1 MSNWK
6 AKIGWKDKKYL
17 YLALIALTG
26 MTIYQQV
33 LITDLQTR
41 MMNIEASRYDDQLND
56 IRWEAEKALEE
67 NKEQQKDILHLQK
80 HSSEDR
86 FHIMEMQC
94 KIKIFRHGLI
104 RQCEITVLTAHLLI
118 ISQLLI
124 KLKPIAF
131 HTCFKLRF
139 Q

>member
-80 HSSEDR
+80 HSAEDR
-86 FHIMEMQC
+86 FHIMEMQWDMYG
-94 KIKIFRHGLI
+94 KGD
-104 RQCEITVLTAHLLI
+104 Q
-118 ISQLLI
+118 
-124 KLKPIAF
+124 
-131 HTCFKLRF
+131 
-139 Q
+139 

>member
-41 MMNIEASRYDDQLND
+41 MMNIEASAMMIN
-56 IRWEAEKALEE
+56 
-67 NKEQQKDILHLQK
+67 
-80 HSSEDR
+80 
-86 FHIMEMQC
+86 
-94 KIKIFRHGLI
+94 
-104 RQCEITVLTAHLLI
+104 
-118 ISQLLI
+118 
-124 KLKPIAF
+124 
-131 HTCFKLRF
+131 
-139 Q
+139 

>member
-6 AKIGWKDKKYL
+6 AKIGWKEKKYL

-86 FHIMEMQC
+86 FHIMEMQWDMYG
-94 KIKIFRHGLI
+94 KGD
-104 RQCEITVLTAHLLI
+104 Q
-118 ISQLLI
+118 
-124 KLKPIAF
+124 
-131 HTCFKLRF
+131 
-139 Q
+139 

>member
-67 NKEQQKDILHLQK
+67 NKEQQKDILHLQNTAQK
-80 HSSEDR
+80 TVSILWKCSGICTARE
-86 FHIMEMQC
+86 IN
-94 KIKIFRHGLI
+94 KIP
-104 RQCEITVLTAHLLI
+104 RQTAWQDAGNFYFQSRGKVLNGAV
-118 ISQLLI
+118 
-124 KLKPIAF
+124 
-131 HTCFKLRF
+131 
-139 Q
+139 

>member
-56 IRWEAEKALEE
+56 KRWKKTRNSRRIFFTCKNTAQKTVSILWKCSGICTAREINKIPRQTAWQDAGNFYFQSRGKSAEW
-67 NKEQQKDILHLQK
+67 
-80 HSSEDR
+80 S
-86 FHIMEMQC
+86 
-94 KIKIFRHGLI
+94 G
-104 RQCEITVLTAHLLI
+104 LTA
-118 ISQLLI
+118 S
-124 KLKPIAF
+124 
-131 HTCFKLRF
+131 
-139 Q
+139 

>member
-86 FHIMEMQC
+86 FHIMEMQWDMYGKEIN
-94 KIKIFRHGLI
+94 KIPGRLHGRMPGIFI
-104 RQCEITVLTAHLLI
+104 
-118 ISQLLI
+118 
-124 KLKPIAF
+124 
-131 HTCFKLRF
+131 FKAGEKC
-139 Q
+139 